1 MGAIFL
7 YVAAGVMAGFV
18 SGLFGM
24 GGGLAVVPM
33 LVLALTLVGIGP
45 VYLMHLSLGTAL
57 CVMVLTSIYT
67 TVLRGRSGDLEM
79 GLLKALFLPVALGAG
94 AGSLISDQLPGLV
107 LRIFFICFVL
117 YMMARLVRR
126 AMGRQTEPKKPKGAS
141 GTLPPPAQSWGYGL
155 IGGVCGALLGIGVA
169 AIMTPF
175 LIRRGYR
182 IQAASALA
190 AALAIVV
197 GLAAGTGYILGG
209 LDEVGLPANSLGY
222 VYLPALGGLVVGA
235 LAGSPLG
242 IRLSHTLSE
251 RIQLR
256 LFLLYLAA
264 VLVVMATRA

>member
-1 MGAIFL
+1 MGAILL
-7 YVAAGVMAGFV
+7 YIGAGVMAGLV

-33 LVLALTLVGIGP
+33 LVLALTLSGIGP
-45 VYLMHLSLGTAL
+45 VYMMHLALGTSL

-67 TVLRGRSGDLEM
+67 TALRGRSGDIDTS
-79 GLLKALFLPVALGAG
+79 LLKALGLPVAVGAG
-94 AGSLISDQLPGLV
+94 VGSLIGDQLPGLV
-107 LRIFFICFVL
+107 LRIFFISFVL

-126 AMGRQTEPKKPKGAS
+126 AMGKQTEPEKPKGVS
-141 GTLPPPAQSWGYGL
+141 GTLPPAAESWGHGV

-182 IQAASALA
+182 IQTASAIA

-222 VYLPALGGLVVGA
+222 VYLPALGGLVIGA

-242 IRLSHTLSE
+242 IRLSHRLSE
-251 RIQLR
+251 RLQLR

-264 VLVVMATRA
+264 VLVVMATR